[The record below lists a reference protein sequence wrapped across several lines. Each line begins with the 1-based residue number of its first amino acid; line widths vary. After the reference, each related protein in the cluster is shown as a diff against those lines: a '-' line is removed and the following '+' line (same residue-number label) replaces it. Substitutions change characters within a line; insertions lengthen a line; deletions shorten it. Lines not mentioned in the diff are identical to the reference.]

1 MNCSAY
7 IPSTNTSNRI
17 KTPALFLLTFFL
29 FSFSLNAQDVPDPT
43 ISNTQPGY
51 KCRAEIING
60 DTVPVIDLYDVYV
73 YTEFVFKNNRQREQW
88 TRIKYNVKKVY
99 PYAILAAAKLK
110 EYDRILERMPD
121 EKMKKA
127 YLRVCEK
134 DLKHEFED
142 ELKDLSITQGRVLMK
157 LIDRETGKTTYEIV
171 KEMRGGFEACM
182 WQAVARIFG
191 NNMKDDYD
199 ANIEDIM
206 IERAIKI
213 VESGQF

>member
-1 MNCSAY
+1 MICSAY
-7 IPSTNTSNRI
+7 IPFTNTPYRI
-17 KTPALFLLTFFL
+17 KTPALFLFTLL
-29 FSFSLNAQDVPDPT
+29 IFSFSLSSQEVPDLT
-43 ISNTQPGY
+43 IPNTQPGY

-60 DTVPVIDLYDVYV
+60 DTVPVVDLYDVYV

-171 KEMRGGFEACM
+171 KEMRGGFQACM

-191 NNMKDDYD
+191 NNMKDGYD
-199 ANIEDIM
+199 ANFEDIM